1 MLHCYIIITC
11 SKRTRLVAVRT
22 PHSTQF
28 FRLVQRE
35 GAKRPGRSYLHSY
48 VQYVSFTH
56 YEEKKIYTAKTNFNS
71 KTYHRCQEKKQTK
84 KTTKKIDNK

>member
-56 YEEKKIYTAKTNFNS
+56 YKEKNLYS
-71 KTYHRCQEKKQTK
+71 EDQLQLKTYHRCQEKTKQK
-84 KTTKKIDNK
+84 QQKIDNK